1 MNERAD
7 AASVAPA
14 LWMVLGAFLFATMAV
29 GIKSASTSFGTFELI
44 FYRGVVSVG
53 FMAAMVRARGASLRT
68 PVPLMHLTRSVIGVA
83 SLGSW
88 FYAIAHLPLATAMT
102 LNYMSGVW
110 VAAFILG
117 GALLYGQ
124 GQGQG
129 PLMATVLMGFA
140 GVVMTLRP
148 TIDHDQLFAGV
159 IGLLSGIGAALAY
172 MQVTA
177 LGKAG
182 EPEERT
188 VFYFAVGTMVLGGA
202 GLVFAPI
209 TPWSQVRWQDAA
221 WVVPI
226 GVLASLGQWCMTRAY
241 RKGATL
247 VVASMQYS
255 GIVFASGYSLLLFGD
270 HIAPM
275 GWAGIAVIVASGLL
289 ATVLRSRVIPNTP
302 AEEH

>member
-1 MNERAD
+1 
-7 AASVAPA
+7 
-14 LWMVLGAFLFATMAV
+14 MVLASFWFALMAV
-29 GIKSASTSFGTFELI
+29 GIKYASNSFGTFELV
-44 FYRGVVSVG
+44 FYRGLVSIV
-53 FMAAMVRARGASLRT
+53 FMGIVVRASGSSLRT
-68 PVPLMHLTRSVIGVA
+68 PVPMMHVWRSTIGVV

-110 VAAFILG
+110 VAAFVVG
-117 GALLYGQ
+117 GALLYGKEQPQ
-124 GQGQG
+124 GALLG
-129 PLMATVLMGFA
+129 TVLMGFV

-148 TIDHDQLFAGV
+148 TIDQNQLFAGL
-159 IGLLSGIGAALAY
+159 IGLLSGLGAALAY

-188 VFYFAVGTMVLGGA
+188 VFYFSVGSALVGA
-202 GLVFAPI
+202 AGMIFTGI
-209 TPWSQVRWQDAA
+209 TPWSEVAWQDAA

-226 GVLASLGQWCMTRAY
+226 GILASMGQWCMTRAY

-255 GIVFASGYSLLLFGD
+255 GIVFGVIFSLVLFGD
-270 HIAPM
+270 QIPTL
-275 GWAGIAVIVASGLL
+275 GWIGIAVIVASGVL
-289 ATVLRSRVIPNTP
+289 ATVLRTRLLPHTP

>member
-1 MNERAD
+1 MSLARSGGSAWQ
-7 AASVAPA
+7 A
-14 LWMVLGAFLFATMAV
+14 LWMVLASFLFATMAV
-29 GIKSASTSFGTFELI
+29 GVKSASNSFTTFEII
-44 FYRGVVSVG
+44 FYRGLVSVI
-53 FMAAMVRARGASLRT
+53 FMAVVVRARGASLRT
-68 PVPLMHLTRSVIGVA
+68 PVPMMHLTRSGVGVL

-124 GQGQG
+124 AQKQGA
-129 PLMATVLMGFA
+129 LMATVMLGFV

-148 TIDHDQLFAGV
+148 TIDHDQLFAGL

-188 VFYFAVGTMVLGGA
+188 VFYFSVGTAVVGAVGMAFTDM
-202 GLVFAPI
+202 
-209 TPWSQVRWQDAA
+209 TPWSEVSPHDAA
-221 WVVPI
+221 WLIPI
-226 GVLASLGQWCMTRAY
+226 GVLAALGQWCMTRAY

-247 VVASMQYS
+247 VVASMQYF
-255 GIVFASGYSLLLFGD
+255 GIVFASVYSLLLFGD
-270 HIAPM
+270 HIAPL
-275 GWAGIAVIVASGLL
+275 GWAGIAVILASG
-289 ATVLRSRVIPNTP
+289 VLSTALRARALPDTP

>member
-1 MNERAD
+1 MQ
-7 AASVAPA
+7 A
-14 LWMVLGAFLFATMAV
+14 LWMVLASFLFASMAV
-29 GIKSASTSFGTFELI
+29 GIKYASESFGTLELV
-44 FYRGVVSVG
+44 FYRGLVSVA
-53 FMAAMVRARGASLRT
+53 FMAILVRARGASLRT
-68 PVPLMHLTRSVIGVA
+68 PVPMMHLWRSTVGVL
-83 SLGSW
+83 SLSAW

-110 VAAFILG
+110 VAAFIVG

-124 GQGQG
+124 SERQG
-129 PLMATVLMGFA
+129 PLFATVLLGFA

-148 TIDHDQLFAGV
+148 TIDQNQLFAGV

-172 MQVTA
+172 IQVTA

-188 VFYFAVGTMVLGGA
+188 VFYFSIGTAAVGIVGA
-202 GLVFAPI
+202 AFTGL
-209 TPWSQVRWQDAA
+209 TPWSEVSLRSAL

-247 VVASMQYS
+247 VVASMQYA
-255 GIVFASGYSLLLFGD
+255 GIVFSVFYSLLLFGD
-270 HIAPM
+270 HIEPI
-275 GWAGIAVIVASGLL
+275 GWAGIAVIVASGIL
-289 ATVLRSRVIPNTP
+289 ATVLRARALPNPP

>member
-1 MNERAD
+1 
-7 AASVAPA
+7 
-14 LWMVLGAFLFATMAV
+14 MVLGSFFFATMAV
-29 GIKSASTSFGTFELI
+29 GVKVASGSFNTFELV
-44 FYRGVVSVG
+44 FYRGVVSVL
-53 FMAAMVRARGASLRT
+53 FIALVLRARGTPLKT
-68 PVPLMHLTRSVIGVA
+68 PVPMMHAWRSVVGVL

-129 PLMATVLMGFA
+129 PLMGTVLLGFA

-188 VFYFAVGTMVLGGA
+188 GLYFAVGTMVLGGA
-202 GLVFAPI
+202 GLVFAPV
-209 TPWSQVRWQDAA
+209 TPWDQVRWQDAA

-275 GWAGIAVIVASGLL
+275 GWAGIAVIMVSGLL
-289 ATVLRSRVIPNTP
+289 ATLLRSRAIPNTP

>member
-1 MNERAD
+1 
-7 AASVAPA
+7 
-14 LWMVLGAFLFATMAV
+14 MVLGSFFFATMAL
-29 GIKSASTSFGTFELI
+29 GIKIASNSFGTFELV
-44 FYRGVVSVG
+44 FYRGIVSVI
-53 FMAAMVRARGASLRT
+53 FMAIVVRARGAELRT
-68 PVPLMHLTRSVIGVA
+68 PVPMMHVWRSTVGVL

-110 VAAFILG
+110 VAAFIVG

-124 GQGQG
+124 PEKQG
-129 PLMATVLMGFA
+129 PLMGTVLLGFA

-159 IGLLSGIGAALAY
+159 IGLLSGLGAALAY
-172 MQVTA
+172 LQVTA

-188 VFYFAVGTMVLGGA
+188 VFYFSIGTAVVGSA
-202 GLVFAPI
+202 GMLFTDM
-209 TPWSQVRWQDAA
+209 TPWSAVRWQDAA

-226 GVLASLGQWCMTRAY
+226 GILASLGQWCMTRAY

-247 VVASMQYS
+247 VVASMQYT
-255 GIVFASGYSLLLFGD
+255 GIVFSVVYSLVFFGD
-270 HIAPM
+270 HITPI
-275 GWAGIAVIVASGLL
+275 GWAGIAVIVASGIL
-289 ATVLRSRVIPNTP
+289 ATILRARALPKAP